1 MSKALNNN
9 LIKGFY
15 KGLHLPGGIGYE
27 PSHLQKANS
36 TLSIA
41 WQNQHK
47 VYSFTLYGDTDFQ
60 PFQGDIGVKDET
72 AKYLWKL
79 VDSQYQLMIFTH
91 IDDEGVFKFI
101 NKLNP
106 HFSFVKKIDDIEED
120 AVNVALMTYSL
131 AEDNDS
137 PKKTKKSR
145 QFDGSWLS
153 EEEKQQSL
161 EFSIAPKIIRPS

>member
-1 MSKALNNN
+1 MKQDNAN

-15 KGLHLPGGIGYE
+15 KGLHLPGSLGYY
-27 PSHLQKANS
+27 PKHLQKANS
-36 TLSIA
+36 TFSIA

-60 PFQGDIGVKDET
+60 PFQGDIGAKDES

-106 HFSFVKKIDDIEED
+106 HFSFVKKIDDIEAD

-131 AEDNDS
+131 AEFNKA
-137 PKKTKKSR
+137 PKTNKKSKR
-145 QFDGSWLS
+145 FDGSGLS

-161 EFSIAPKIIRPS
+161 EFSITPKIIRPS

>member
-15 KGLHLPGGIGYE
+15 KGLHLPDSLGYY
-27 PSHLQKANS
+27 PKHLQKANS
-36 TLSIA
+36 TLSLA
-41 WQNQHK
+41 LQNNHK

-60 PFQGDIGVKDET
+60 PFQGDISRKDDT

-79 VDSQYQLMIFTH
+79 VDTKYQLLIFTH
-91 IDDEGVFKFI
+91 IDDQDVLKCV

-106 HFSFVKKIDDIEED
+106 HYSFSKKIGDIQAD
-120 AVNVALMTYSL
+120 AINVAMMTYSL

-153 EEEKQQSL
+153 DEEKQQSV